1 MKRILLDTNIILDIA
16 FNREP
21 HFEFSSKIFEL
32 IDKKRIIGY
41 ITASTVTDIY
51 YISKKEKGNK
61 IAIEFISNLI
71 EIVDVIGVDRG
82 IIVNALKSS
91 LKDFEDAVQ
100 VSAAEYFELE
110 TIVTRNKA
118 DFLDSGLEILS
129 PKELIDSQDKI
140 VK

>member
-16 FNREP
+16 LKREP
-21 HFEFSSKIFEL
+21 HFELSSKIFEL

-51 YISKKEKGNK
+51 YISRKEKGNE

-71 EIVDVIGVDRG
+71 EIVDVIGVDKS
-82 IIVNALKSS
+82 IIVKALKSN

-100 VSAAEYFELE
+100 VSAAECYEIE
-110 TIVTRNKA
+110 IIVTRNKS
-118 DFLDSGLEILS
+118 DFLNSGLEILT
-129 PKELIDSQDKI
+129 PKELIDNQN
-140 VK
+140 